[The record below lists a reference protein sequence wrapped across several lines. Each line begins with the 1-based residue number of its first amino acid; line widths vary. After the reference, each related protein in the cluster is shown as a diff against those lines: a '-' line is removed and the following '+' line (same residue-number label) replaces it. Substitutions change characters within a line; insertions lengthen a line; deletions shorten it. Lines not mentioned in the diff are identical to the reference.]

1 MDWDAIGAIGE
12 ILGATAVLVTLIYLA
27 RQVRQNTDQQKREEL
42 ISIQNGQNALLAQL
56 QDPRVLGALVR
67 TAEDQLPTI
76 EDRGTGIA
84 WLVQYL
90 NHFQIVEALHRNGSL
105 AMDEE
110 QYQLWAGWAVAWV
123 APKGIRRWWYEED
136 GRLGFHSTVRDLID
150 AGLEDTTNPPI
161 PVTEMYSHLNGTS
174 WKRIA
179 G

>member
-1 MDWDAIGAIGE
+1 MAF
-12 ILGATAVLVTLIYLA
+12 
-27 RQVRQNTDQQKREEL
+27 
-42 ISIQNGQNALLAQL
+42 
-56 QDPRVLGALVR
+56 
-67 TAEDQLPTI
+67 
-76 EDRGTGIA
+76 A

-123 APKGIRRWWYEED
+123 APKGIRRWWYEEN
-136 GRLGFHSTVRDLID
+136 GRLAFHSTVRDVID
-150 AGLEDTTNPPI
+150 ARLEDATNPPI
-161 PVTEMYSHLNGTS
+161 PATELYSYLKDPS